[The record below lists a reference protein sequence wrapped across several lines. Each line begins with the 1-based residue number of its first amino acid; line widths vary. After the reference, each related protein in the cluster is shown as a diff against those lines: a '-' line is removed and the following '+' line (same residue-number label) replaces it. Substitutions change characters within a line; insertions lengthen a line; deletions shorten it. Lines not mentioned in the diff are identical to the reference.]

1 MRVFQCTYEYGAE
14 SCAAAG
20 RLGGDE
26 VSQRLSDRLQEAWT
40 QLRAAAQ
47 EHITRL
53 RVAAV
58 FHRTADEVIWSSVTR
73 QDLCRTSGTT
83 HGRERTFV

>member
-1 MRVFQCTYEYGAE
+1 MVFQCTYEYGSE

-20 RLGGDE
+20 RLGGEE
-26 VSQRLSDRLQEAWT
+26 VSQQLRDRLQQAWS
-40 QLRAAAQ
+40 QLRAASQ

-58 FHRTADEVIWSSVTR
+58 FHRTADEVSRGHFSTELLTPAHDYR
-73 QDLCRTSGTT
+73 RG
-83 HGRERTFV
+83 